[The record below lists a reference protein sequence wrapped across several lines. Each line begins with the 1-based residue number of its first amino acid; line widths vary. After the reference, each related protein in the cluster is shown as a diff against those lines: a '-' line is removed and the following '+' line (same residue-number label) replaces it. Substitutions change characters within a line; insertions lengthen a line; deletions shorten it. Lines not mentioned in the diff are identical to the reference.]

1 MKCLK
6 VLNDVVT
13 LFTALVLAFMTIMV
27 MLQVI
32 FRYVL
37 SLPFPESQELAVYAM
52 VYVVTFGSSI
62 AVYRKTH
69 VAVTLILEKLPA
81 ALGLVMRIVA
91 YVAMA
96 VFFALL
102 IKYGWDIAMRAMI
115 QRSPSTGIP
124 VGYVM
129 MSIPVSSVIS
139 LLYVIDQAVADIRGF
154 KNRAPAGRAEEG
166 R

>member
-96 VFFALL
+96 VFFGLL

>member
-96 VFFALL
+96 VFFGLL

-154 KNRAPAGRAEEG
+154 KNRAPAARAEEG

>member
-1 MKCLK
+1 MKPLK
-6 VLNDVVT
+6 VLNDAVT

-32 FRYVL
+32 FRYIL

-62 AVYRKTH
+62 AVYRKSH
-69 VAVTLILEKLPA
+69 VAVTLIVEKFPA
-81 ALGLVMRIVA
+81 ALGLLMRLTA

-96 VFFALL
+96 AFFALL
-102 IKYGWDIAMRAMI
+102 IKYGWDISLRAMS

-129 MSIPVSSVIS
+129 LSIPVSSVIS
-139 LLYVIDQAVADIRGF
+139 LLYVIEQFVTDIRTF
-154 KNRAPAGRAEEG
+154 KNRTPVAGSREG